1 MIVAVPASAS
11 ADDCASGYT
20 FDQTGQCVP
29 APQQG
34 QEQSASGIGGPAVLP
49 PDLSANTCGE
59 GYEFDQAGS
68 CVSTSAAPTEAPQPI
83 NSTDDID
90 GFGLAPQRRNSADRA
105 TWAVGWVSARVA
117 VRADV
122 SEGQRSASRCG
133 GRQHRQ
139 GEVQPQRHHRN
150 LRRSKEAPRQSWCR
164 RRSPESAYSLNRS
177 TWASKRSRRPSGA
190 AMVRFTSSSPITSP
204 VLV

>member
-1 MIVAVPASAS
+1 MRIGRHVSVGAAGVVLASLMIVAVPASAS

-90 GFGLAPQRRNSADRA
+90 GFGLAPPTQEQCGPGN
-105 TWAVGWVSARVA
+105 VG
-117 VRADV
+117 
-122 SEGQRSASRCG
+122 CG
-133 GRQHRQ
+133 LGF
-139 GEVQPQRHHRN
+139 GE
-150 LRRSKEAPRQSWCR
+150 
-164 RRSPESAYSLNRS
+164 
-177 TWASKRSRRPSGA
+177 
-190 AMVRFTSSSPITSP
+190 SSCPGGCE
-204 VLV
+204 